1 MDFPMY
7 VYKPRRAM
15 KRGDDSKVNS
25 NRLSHIS
32 RHLLIGIA
40 QPGPHRRSLFL
51 APGDLQVATPSDR
64 KEAT

>member
-25 NRLSHIS
+25 NTFFVIY
-32 RHLLIGIA
+32 
-40 QPGPHRRSLFL
+40 
-51 APGDLQVATPSDR
+51 
-64 KEAT
+64 